1 MKLDKFA
8 LIALALLALTPLPA
22 FAGDEHVVVPMDGK
36 AVAES
41 HHGKG
46 TVNSVDAKT
55 GKINMTHEPIPSL
68 HWAGMT
74 MDFDVQDK
82 ALLNKL
88 KKGQKV
94 SFSLIEASKG
104 NYVISEITVVK

>member
-1 MKLDKFA
+1 MKHDTFA

-22 FAGDEHVVVPMDGK
+22 SADDEHMIVPMDGK
-36 AVAES
+36 AVAEI

-46 TVNSVDAKT
+46 VINSVDVKA
-55 GKINMTHEPIPSL
+55 GKINMTHEQIPSL

-74 MDFDVQDK
+74 MDFEVQDK
-82 ALLNKL
+82 ALLNKV